1 MAKIGSYLKKIRTAI
16 FGRDVR
22 GSIAGGLEEINKETE
37 EATRLSKQTSVKQE
51 ALEKVYY
58 EQIANATDIS
68 EIKDY
73 RVSGVTGEM
82 FDTMGLRADHFE
94 NLLIANA
101 KVVSGLIEGDADTNT
116 RLIQTAYDNLEEGQR
131 LIIPAGYW
139 VVYGVVFHRD
149 NIEVICL
156 GELAPADKETKNVVK
171 FGVKYGEPYRDIYCP
186 SGLIRVNTRGD
197 WFNNDC
203 TGVLLENVTSADL
216 TVNVNG
222 CMDGV
227 KFTGKTKGCSYNKVT
242 VVSIMDC
249 KRSVVTE
256 GYDRGWANEN
266 ILFGGRYGNRS
277 GKPNYDGVVHF
288 EFGRNHADFV
298 HDGMKVIA
306 PSVENHGKIAY
317 LKGRG
322 HTIENARFEMN
333 SVPPKAI
340 EIDGTDIRVTSLYDT
355 LLLHHKLILD
365 FEIVRSKPKVFI
377 ISPSEGDL
385 RGYFS
390 KGKNIILNC
399 ADGSKLD
406 GLINDSSYKQNV
418 GTTLFLTCDTEQ
430 ILTGVTI
437 DNDFVTNGANGIRY
451 FAGRRLSTGQRVS
464 YEDAKV
470 YTNHAK
476 LPVIAANTNNSG
488 NDIFMELFYNGAKTF
503 GINYFGDLDVR
514 KIRMRAIEFIPTND
528 RPKSE
533 GEEGQFAFD
542 NYQFGQ
548 WAIYQYIR
556 GEWRGVAQKRV
567 LAETGKNR
575 PKNLTENDTGYIF
588 MDKDITPDG
597 KPIIWNGKV
606 WVDFFGMRA

>member
-1 MAKIGSYLKKIRTAI
+1 MAKIGSYLNKIRTAI

-37 EATRLSKQTSVKQE
+37 EATRLSKQTSVKQD

-94 NLLIANA
+94 KLLIANA

-116 RLIQTAYDNLEEGQR
+116 ILIQTAYDNLEEGQR
-131 LIIPAGYW
+131 LLIPAGYW
-139 VVYGVVFHRD
+139 VVHGLVFHKD
-149 NIEVICL
+149 ATEVICL
-156 GELAPADKETKNVVK
+156 GVLAPASKETKIVVK
-171 FGVKYGEPYRDIYCP
+171 FGVRQGPVYRDIYKP
-186 SGLIRVNTRGD
+186 TGLIKVDTRGD
-197 WFNNDC
+197 WFTNDC
-203 TGVLLENVTSADL
+203 VGVLLENVTSADL
-216 TVNVNG
+216 TVDIHG
-222 CMDGV
+222 CRDGLV
-227 KFTGKTKGCSYNKVT
+227 FLGQGKGCSYNRVN
-242 VVSIMDC
+242 VISMMNN

-256 GYDRGWANEN
+256 AYNRGWANEN
-266 ILFGGRYGNRS
+266 FIFGGRYGNTS
-277 GKPNYDGVVHF
+277 GKPNYDGVVFF

-322 HTIENARFEMN
+322 HAIENARFEMN

-340 EIDGTDIRVTSLYDT
+340 EIDGTDIRVTPRYDT

-365 FEIVRSKPKVFI
+365 FEIVRSKPNVFTI
-377 ISPSEGDL
+377 HPSEGDL

-390 KGKNIILNC
+390 TGKNIILNC
-399 ADGSKLD
+399 EDGTKLD
-406 GLINDSSYKQNV
+406 GLILSSTYKLNV
-418 GTTLFLTCDTEQ
+418 GTTLYLTCDTEQ

-437 DNDFVTNGANGIRY
+437 ANDHVTNGANGIRY
-451 FAGRRLSTGQRVS
+451 FAGQRLSTGQRVS

-476 LPVIAANTNNSG
+476 LPVIASNTNNSG
-488 NDIFMELFYNGAKTF
+488 NDIFMELSYNGAKTF

-514 KIRMRAIEFIPTND
+514 KIRMRGIEFIPTNG
-528 RPKSE
+528 RPTSE
-533 GEEGQFAFD
+533 GGEGQFAFD
-542 NYQFGQ
+542 NYRLGQ
-548 WAIYQYIR
+548 WAIYQHIS

-567 LAETGKNR
+567 LAESGKNR
-575 PKNLTENDTGYIF
+575 PKNLTENDTGYFF
-588 MDKDITPDG
+588 MDKDKTPYG
-597 KPIIWNGKV
+597 KPIWWNGEV
-606 WVDFFGMRA
+606 WVDANGEKA